1 MKEVLKLLNQLVAA
15 DVISS
20 YAIGG
25 SIAAFFYIEATH
37 TEDVDA
43 FTIVPKGGL
52 LLTLEPIYDAAKK
65 LGAVVQGEHLQV
77 GNWKLQLL
85 PPRNALVEE
94 ALKEART
101 VKLYGVST
109 RVMDAEHLCAIMVD
123 TGRPKDKLRLH
134 EFVKANKVNLE
145 ELTRLCE
152 KFNLTRKLEAWLK
165 ELKEH
170 IEDESEVAASI
181 RAIKIPFREF
191 VGSLSWQEK
200 IKVVERLQLN
210 AKEIR
215 KIRVDLNGPFL

>member
-1 MKEVLKLLNQLVAA
+1 MTG

-25 SIAAFFYIEATH
+25 SIAAFCYIEATH

-43 FTIVPKGGL
+43 FAIIPRKGL
-52 LLTLEPIYDAAKK
+52 LLTLEPIYNAAKK
-65 LGAVVQGEHLQV
+65 LGAVVHGEHLQV
-77 GNWKLQLL
+77 GNWKLQIL
-85 PPRNALVEE
+85 PPKNALVEE

-109 RVMDAEHLCAIMVD
+109 RVMDAEHLCAVMVD

-134 EFVKANKVNLE
+134 EFVKTNKVNLE

-152 KFNLTRKLEAWLK
+152 KFNLARKLEAWLK

-170 IEDESEVAASI
+170 IEDESEVAAGI
-181 RAIKIPFREF
+181 RATKMTFRKF

-200 IKVVERLQLN
+200 IKVVERLQRN
-210 AKEIR
+210 AEEIR
-215 KIRVDLNGPFL
+215 KIRS

>member
-85 PPRNALVEE
+85 SPRNALVEE

-109 RVMDAEHLCAIMVD
+109 GLD

-145 ELTRLCE
+145 ELTRFCE
-152 KFNLTRKLEAWLK
+152 KFNLARRLEAWLK

-181 RAIKIPFREF
+181 RATKIPFREF

-200 IKVVERLQLN
+200 IKVVERLQLT
-210 AKEIR
+210 
-215 KIRVDLNGPFL
+215 